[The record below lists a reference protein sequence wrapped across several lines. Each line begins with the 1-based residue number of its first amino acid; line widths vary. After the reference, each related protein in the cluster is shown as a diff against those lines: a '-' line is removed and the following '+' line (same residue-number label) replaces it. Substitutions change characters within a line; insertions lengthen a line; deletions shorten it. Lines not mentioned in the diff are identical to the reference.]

1 MHLRIESKD
10 ALNQLSAQ
18 RQEVR
23 SELNKNE
30 WALNELARSEE
41 ILASS
46 KGWVA
51 SFLNFLPG
59 LGSGYLYQRRWKPYF
74 FTIIASTAWFALG
87 FFLQGDSEPSQSE
100 QIIGIS
106 GLFFIS
112 IVTVTEANL
121 AFKKA
126 SNKTKAEKEKI
137 ISSNKKGWF
146 K

>member
-1 MHLRIESKD
+1 MSYPSRD
-10 ALNQLSAQ
+10 
-18 RQEVR
+18 
-23 SELNKNE
+23 
-30 WALNELARSEE
+30 E

-59 LGSGYLYQRRWKPYF
+59 LGSGYIYQRRWKPYF
-74 FTIIASTAWFALG
+74 FTITASTLWFALG
-87 FFLQGDSEPSQSE
+87 FFLQEDSKPSQAE

-112 IVTVTEANL
+112 IVSIIEANL

-126 SNKTKAEKEKI
+126 SIKSKTEKEKI
-137 ISSNKKGWF
+137 NSSNKKGWF

>member
-1 MHLRIESKD
+1 MSYPSRD
-10 ALNQLSAQ
+10 
-18 RQEVR
+18 
-23 SELNKNE
+23 
-30 WALNELARSEE
+30 E

-74 FTIIASTAWFALG
+74 LSIAATTSWFTLG
-87 FFLQGDSEPSQSE
+87 FFLQGDSEPSKGE

-112 IVTVTEANL
+112 IVTVIEANL

-126 SNKTKAEKEKI
+126 SKTKAEKEKI
-137 ISSNKKGWF
+137 MSSNKKGWF

>member
-1 MHLRIESKD
+1 MSYPSR
-10 ALNQLSAQ
+10 
-18 RQEVR
+18 
-23 SELNKNE
+23 
-30 WALNELARSEE
+30 EE

-46 KGWVA
+46 SGWVA
-51 SFLNFLPG
+51 SLLNFFPG

-74 FTIIASTAWFALG
+74 LTIAVSTAWFALG
-87 FFLQGDSEPSQSE
+87 FFLQGDSEPSEGQ

-112 IVTVTEANL
+112 IVTVIEANL
-121 AFKKA
+121 AFKNA
-126 SNKTKAEKEKI
+126 INKTKSEKEKV

>member
-1 MHLRIESKD
+1 MSNPSR
-10 ALNQLSAQ
+10 
-18 RQEVR
+18 EV
-23 SELNKNE
+23 
-30 WALNELARSEE
+30 

-46 KGWVA
+46 RGWIA
-51 SFLNFLPG
+51 SFLNFIPG

-74 FTIIASTAWFALG
+74 LTIATSTAWFALG

-112 IVTVTEANL
+112 IVTVIEANL

-126 SNKTKAEKEKI
+126 CNKTKADNEKI
-137 ISSNKKGWF
+137 ISSNKKVWF

>member
-1 MHLRIESKD
+1 MSNLSKD
-10 ALNQLSAQ
+10 
-18 RQEVR
+18 
-23 SELNKNE
+23 
-30 WALNELARSEE
+30 E

-51 SFLNFLPG
+51 SFLNLLPG

-74 FTIIASTAWFALG
+74 LTIAATTSWFALG
-87 FFLQGDSEPSQSE
+87 FFLQGDKTPSQSE

-112 IVTVTEANL
+112 IVTVIEANL

-126 SNKTKAEKEKI
+126 SNKLTTKKEKI
-137 ISSNKKGWF
+137 TSTIKKGWF

>member
-1 MHLRIESKD
+1 MSYPSKD
-10 ALNQLSAQ
+10 
-18 RQEVR
+18 
-23 SELNKNE
+23 
-30 WALNELARSEE
+30 E

-74 FTIIASTAWFALG
+74 LTIAAITAWFALG
-87 FFLQGDSEPSQSE
+87 FFLQDSKPSQRE

-112 IVTVTEANL
+112 IVTVIEANL

-126 SNKTKAEKEKI
+126 SNKTNAEKEKT
-137 ISSNKKGWF
+137 ISSKKKGWF

>member
-1 MHLRIESKD
+1 MSYSSK
-10 ALNQLSAQ
+10 
-18 RQEVR
+18 EV
-23 SELNKNE
+23 
-30 WALNELARSEE
+30 

-46 KGWVA
+46 SGWVA

-74 FTIIASTAWFALG
+74 LTIAASIVWFALG
-87 FFLQGDSEPSQSE
+87 FLLQGDSEPSQTE

-112 IVTVTEANL
+112 IITVIEANL

-126 SNKTKAEKEKI
+126 KNRTKTEEENIMSFDKKE
-137 ISSNKKGWF
+137 WF

>member
-1 MHLRIESKD
+1 MPNLSK
-10 ALNQLSAQ
+10 
-18 RQEVR
+18 
-23 SELNKNE
+23 
-30 WALNELARSEE
+30 EE

-51 SFLNFLPG
+51 ASLNLLPG

-74 FTIIASTAWFALG
+74 LTIAVISLWVALG
-87 FFLQGDSEPSQSE
+87 FILQGDKEPSQSDR
-100 QIIGIS
+100 IIGIS

-112 IVTVTEANL
+112 LVTVIESNL

-126 SNKTKAEKEKI
+126 SNKVLTENEKI
-137 ISSNKKGWF
+137 KPIPKKGWF

>member
-1 MHLRIESKD
+1 MSYPSRD
-10 ALNQLSAQ
+10 
-18 RQEVR
+18 
-23 SELNKNE
+23 
-30 WALNELARSEE
+30 E

-74 FTIIASTAWFALG
+74 FTITASTAWFGLG
-87 FFLQGDSEPSQSE
+87 IFLQGDSVPSQNE

-112 IVTVTEANL
+112 IVTVIEAKL

-126 SNKTKAEKEKI
+126 SNKIKAEEEKKM
-137 ISSNKKGWF
+137 SSNKKDGLNNS
-146 K
+146 KN

>member
-1 MHLRIESKD
+1 MSYLSKD
-10 ALNQLSAQ
+10 
-18 RQEVR
+18 
-23 SELNKNE
+23 
-30 WALNELARSEE
+30 E

-46 KGWVA
+46 RGWVA

-74 FTIIASTAWFALG
+74 FTITSSTAWFVLG

-106 GLFFIS
+106 GLFLIS
-112 IVTVTEANL
+112 IVTVIEANL
-121 AFKKA
+121 AFKKV
-126 SNKTKAEKEKI
+126 SNKAKAEKERKM
-137 ISSNKKGWF
+137 SSNKKRWF

>member
-1 MHLRIESKD
+1 MSYPSRD
-10 ALNQLSAQ
+10 
-18 RQEVR
+18 
-23 SELNKNE
+23 
-30 WALNELARSEE
+30 E

-74 FTIIASTAWFALG
+74 LTIAASTAWFVLG
-87 FFLQGDSEPSQSE
+87 FFLQGDSEPSQRE

-112 IVTVTEANL
+112 IVTVIEANL

-126 SNKTKAEKEKI
+126 SIKQKL
-137 ISSNKKGWF
+137 KKR

>member
-1 MHLRIESKD
+1 MSNPSRD
-10 ALNQLSAQ
+10 
-18 RQEVR
+18 
-23 SELNKNE
+23 
-30 WALNELARSEE
+30 E
-41 ILASS
+41 ILSYS

-51 SFLNFLPG
+51 SVLNFLPG

-74 FTIIASTAWFALG
+74 FTITASTAWFALG

-106 GLFFIS
+106 GLFLIS
-112 IVTVTEANL
+112 IVTIVEANL

-126 SNKTKAEKEKI
+126 INKTKAEKEKI
-137 ISSNKKGWF
+137 ISSKKKGWF

>member
-1 MHLRIESKD
+1 MSYPSRD
-10 ALNQLSAQ
+10 
-18 RQEVR
+18 
-23 SELNKNE
+23 
-30 WALNELARSEE
+30 E
-41 ILASS
+41 ILSYS
-46 KGWVA
+46 KGWIA

-74 FTIIASTAWFALG
+74 FTITASTSWLALG

-112 IVTVTEANL
+112 IVTVIEANL

-126 SNKTKAEKEKI
+126 YNKTKAEKEKI
-137 ISSNKKGWF
+137 TSSEKKGWF

>member
-1 MHLRIESKD
+1 MSYPSR
-10 ALNQLSAQ
+10 
-18 RQEVR
+18 
-23 SELNKNE
+23 
-30 WALNELARSEE
+30 EE

-74 FTIIASTAWFALG
+74 LTIAASTSWFVLG
-87 FFLQGDSEPSQSE
+87 FFLQGDSDPSKSE

-112 IVTVTEANL
+112 IFTVIEANL
-121 AFKKA
+121 AFRKVF
-126 SNKTKAEKEKI
+126 NKMKAEKEKI
-137 ISSNKKGWF
+137 NFSKKKGWF